1 MKINPALL
9 NKTYLQNSN
18 TSQVKDDL
26 GFKDFLVKK
35 VEEVD
40 QAQKKAE
47 NLLNALAKGEDVDLS
62 DLAITMSKAETE
74 LKLLLRVRNK
84 IIEAYQE
91 IMRMQI

>member
-91 IMRMQI
+91 IMRMQF

>member
-18 TSQVKDDL
+18 TSQVKDGL
-26 GFKDFLVKK
+26 GFKDFLVEK
-35 VEEVD
+35 VKEVD

-47 NLLNALAKGEDVDLS
+47 SLLEALAKGEDVDFS
-62 DLAITMSKAETE
+62 DLAITMSKVETE

>member
-9 NKTYLQNSN
+9 NKTYLQTEGVSK
-18 TSQVKDDL
+18 KDSD
-26 GFKDFLVKK
+26 FKDFILDKIK
-35 VEEVD
+35 EVD
-40 QAQKKAE
+40 KSQKKAE
-47 NLLNALAKGEDVDLS
+47 SLLNALAKGEDVDLS

-74 LKLLLRVRNK
+74 LKLLLRVRDK

>member
-9 NKTYLQNSN
+9 NRTYLQNSN
-18 TSQVKDDL
+18 TSQVKDGL
-26 GFKDFLVKK
+26 GFKDFLVEK
-35 VEEVD
+35 VKEVD

-47 NLLNALAKGEDVDLS
+47 SLLEALAKGEDVDFS
-62 DLAITMSKAETE
+62 DLAITMSKVETE

>member
-47 NLLNALAKGEDVDLS
+47 NLLNALAKGEDVEEYIKIALERINELS
-62 DLAITMSKAETE
+62 KKYGKNTPT
-74 LKLLLRVRNK
+74 
-84 IIEAYQE
+84 IENT
-91 IMRMQI
+91 